1 MSKFTPIFAGKQAVG
16 AVCGEA
22 FRKRICGSRHLLQR
36 PPALAFDVASLEAAQ
51 KAGARRVEVEDAETG
66 RVFITE
72 IARIWRDGFTFERGF
87 GRQIALPIG
96 RFRVESGDARQ
107 LSFEGVGS

>member
-1 MSKFTPIFAGKQAVG
+1 MNKSITVFAGKQAVG
-16 AVCGEA
+16 NVSGEV
-22 FRKRICGSRHLLQR
+22 FRKRIQGSKHLLTR

-72 IARIWRDGFTFERGF
+72 IARIWRDGFTFDRGH
-87 GRQIALPIG
+87 GRQIALAIG

-107 LSFEGVGS
+107 LSFEGVGL

>member
-1 MSKFTPIFAGKQAVG
+1 MPDSTPIFAGRQAVG
-16 AVCGEA
+16 AVCGEV
-22 FRKRICGSRHLLQR
+22 FQKRIQGSKHLLQR

-66 RVFITE
+66 RVFIAE
-72 IARIWRDGFTFERGF
+72 IARIWRDGFTFDRGH

-96 RFRVESGDARQ
+96 RFRVEAGDARQ
-107 LSFEGVGS
+107 LAFEGVG